1 MSNSFERRHDIL
13 IEAPPEAVYD
23 YVCNPNSWPE
33 WLAASH
39 RIDSADR
46 ALGTGETFR
55 EQWHIRRGEVVLD
68 WKVLES
74 DRPNAWTV
82 QADTDFIGP
91 IVVRYTFE
99 RVGDATRYTRHLR
112 NPRRP
117 TAASA
122 EQIQRVDEEAQVGLG
137 NIKRQVEQ
145 RWAARRAPQSAG
157 KRA

>member
-33 WLAASH
+33 WLVASH
-39 RIDSADR
+39 RIDGADR
-46 ALGTGETFR
+46 ALNAGEGFR

-68 WKVLES
+68 WKVNES
-74 DRPNAWTV
+74 DRPHAWTV
-82 QADTDFIGP
+82 QAETGFIGP
-91 IVVRYTFE
+91 IIVRYTFE

-112 NPRRP
+112 NPSRP
-117 TAASA
+117 SAASA
-122 EQIQRVDEEAQVGLG
+122 EQIERVDEDARIGLA

-145 RWAARRAPQSAG
+145 RRAAPAPRSAG
-157 KRA
+157 SGA